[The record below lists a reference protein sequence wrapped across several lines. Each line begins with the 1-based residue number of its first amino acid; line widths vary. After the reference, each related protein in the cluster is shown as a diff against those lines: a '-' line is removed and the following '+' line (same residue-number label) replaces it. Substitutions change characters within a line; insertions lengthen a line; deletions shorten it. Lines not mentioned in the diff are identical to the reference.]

1 MNTIKAFLENHLT
14 TSIIGK
20 QVVYYKSVSSTMEI
34 ARKLAKDGSAEGTVV
49 IADNQTS
56 GRGRSGKTWLS
67 PDGNLAI
74 SIILHPSLENLSKL
88 IMISSVGIVRS
99 IEMLTGIEAKIKWPN
114 DIIIRGKKVCG
125 ILIEN
130 EIKGN
135 MVNFSIVGI
144 GINIDL
150 NPLEFPEIS
159 AVATSLSHESSK
171 EISKAEL
178 ICVVLSELERQY
190 LLFQSG
196 IDVYNEWYKQIETI
210 GKVIT
215 VKSGGTVIKGKV
227 ETITEN
233 GNLILRD
240 LDGRVSEIISG
251 EVTIFKQ

>member
-1 MNTIKAFLENHLT
+1 MNNIKVFLENNLT

-20 QVVYYKSVSSTMEI
+20 HVVYYKSVSSTMEI
-34 ARKLAKDGSAEGTVV
+34 ARKLAKDGAAEGTVV

-88 IMISSVGIVRS
+88 IMTSSLAVVNS
-99 IEMLTGIEAKIKWPN
+99 VKMMTGIEANIKWPN

-196 IDVYNEWYKQIETI
+196 IDVYNEWYKHIETI

-215 VKSGGTVIKGKV
+215 VKSGETFIKGKA